1 MEFSKYYKTILD
13 STGIPDLN
21 LEQHK
26 RLFNIIHYEGQLER
40 MRKELIQFGYNT
52 ITIHYRDE
60 ILDKINNLFNGHT
73 HPASVFS
80 EMLTKSKEAT
90 NK

>member
-1 MEFSKYYKTILD
+1 MEFSNYYKSIIDT
-13 STGIPDLN
+13 TGIPELN

-40 MRKELIQFGYNT
+40 MRKELIQFGYNS

-60 ILDKINNLFNGHT
+60 ILEKINILFNGNT

-80 EMLTKSKEAT
+80 EMLTASKTAT

>member
-40 MRKELIQFGYNT
+40 MRKELI
-52 ITIHYRDE
+52 
-60 ILDKINNLFNGHT
+60 L
-73 HPASVFS
+73 
-80 EMLTKSKEAT
+80 M
-90 NK
+90 

>member
-40 MRKELIQFGYNT
+40 MRKELIQFGHNT
-52 ITIHYRDE
+52 ITIHYRGE
-60 ILDKINNLFNGHT
+60 ILEKINNLFNGHT

-80 EMLTKSKEAT
+80 EMLTKSKVAT
-90 NK
+90 NN